1 MRLNLRTTA
10 AAATAALCSIVM
22 GSTVASA
29 ATDEP
34 IEAGITVPQVENLP
48 DDFMNGVDASSIL
61 SLEESGVTFKDFA
74 GNEADVF
81 DVMADAGINYSRIRV
96 WNDPFTAEGEGYGGG
111 NVDAERAAVMGKRAT
126 DAGMRVFVD
135 FHYADFWAHP
145 GQQPVPKAWVGMTA
159 AEKADALYDYTA
171 ETLQYMVDQG
181 VDVGMVQIG
190 NETTNLQLT
199 GENWPASGAL
209 FKAGADAVRDTLGED
224 AKIAIHFTN
233 PERGTYMGYAD
244 KLAKGPDNVLGTGDE
259 IDYDV
264 FASSY
269 YAFWHGT
276 LENLTTQLS
285 NVATAYDKEV
295 IVAETSWNYTLEDGD
310 GHTNT
315 IRSTTASDKYSSS
328 VQGQALA
335 VRDVIDATV
344 NVGEAGIGV
353 FYWEPAWLPVGPP
366 EELDNNKLLW
376 EEFGSGWAS
385 SYAGE
390 YDPDDAGVWF
400 GGSAWDNQAMFDFE
414 GNPLESLRVF
424 DYARTGT
431 VAPREVD
438 AIQSPSITVVDGEA
452 IELPASVTVSYTD
465 GTSED
470 ETVTWGAKVEWIT
483 GPGTYEVPGT
493 TSGGHATTAT
503 VTVLASA
510 GEGANL
516 VVNGGFEDGAAPWTG
531 SGTGYTLSSS
541 STSDVYEG
549 SRTAHFY
556 SGADFQFTIQQEIT
570 DVPAGTYRLT
580 AVAHG
585 ESGDGDT
592 AYITAASGIAS
603 VSDDVLLE
611 GWQAYHTSRT
621 DLLSVVEG
629 ATVTVSATFDLSG
642 GSWGAIDAFELVAE
656 TPVVEADTTALEGL
670 LDDAAAL
677 DRDAWSAVTLLAVD
691 RAVARAEF
699 IMDASAPSQASVD
712 AAADSLEQAIDA
724 LAPGDGT
731 IPDPT
736 VAPVELTVVEGDEI
750 TLPGTVDV
758 VAYDDSTVSEEVVWS
773 GAQDWISGPG
783 VYTVTGIT
791 EGGWLAT
798 ATITVTARGLVNP
811 GFQTGDTTGWDLPSD
826 PHPETYGVVADQWS
840 SVGGQAFNVWGPTP
854 YEYVLSQTL
863 EGLAPG
869 TYAVSAGGHGE
880 DTATDAVALTGELF
894 ATSGDAEETD
904 AFAFTGWGAWDY
916 PTVSVT
922 VGDSGTLTVGVRG
935 AGGTEDYA
943 WYDEFTLERTDAVAA
958 DTAALEDALAAA
970 SGVDRDLFTVPSL
983 AVLDLAVEIGGIALS
998 ADTPD
1003 QDAVDEA
1010 TAIVTG
1016 AIDAL
1021 VAVPDLADITPDST
1035 EFFTEISWLAREG
1048 ITTGWANGDG
1058 TFDFRPLSPITRDA
1072 MAAFLYRFAGEP
1084 EVELPAE
1091 SPFVDVT
1098 PTSTEFYTEIVW
1110 MYQEGLSTGWETAAG
1125 REYRPLSHVKR
1136 DAMAAFLYRFAGSPA
1151 WEDPAQSPFVDVTPD
1166 STEFF
1171 TEITWLADTGITTGW
1186 ETPAGDEY
1194 RALAH
1199 VKRDAMAAFLYRFA
1213 GM

>member
-34 IEAGITVPQVENLP
+34 IEAGITVPQVEDLP

-190 NETTNLQLT
+190 NETSSLQLS
-199 GENWPASGAL
+199 GESWPASGAL
-209 FKAGADAVRDTLGED
+209 FKAGADAVRDTLGD
-224 AKIAIHFTN
+224 DVKVAIHFTN
-233 PERGTYMGYAD
+233 PNSQNYLGYA
-244 KLAKGPDNVLGTGDE
+244 KQLAEGPDGVLGTGDE

-276 LENLTTQLS
+276 LENLTTKLTQ
-285 NVATAYDKEV
+285 VADTYGKEV

-310 GHTNT
+310 GHENT
-315 IRSTTASDKYSSS
+315 IRPATANTKYASS

-344 NVGEAGIGV
+344 KVGEAGIGV

-366 EELDNNKLLW
+366 EDVESNKLLW

-385 SYAGE
+385 SFAGE
-390 YDPDDAGVWF
+390 YSADAGQYY

-424 DYARTGT
+424 DYVRTGS

-438 AIQSPSITVVDGEA
+438 EVASPKVSVVDGEP
-452 IELPASVTVSYTD
+452 IELPATVTVSYTD
-465 GTSED
+465 GTSESQS
-470 ETVTWGAKVEWIT
+470 VTWAGKVSWID
-483 GPGTYEVPGT
+483 GPGVYSFGGT
-493 TSGGHATTAT
+493 TAAGYPAT
-503 VTVLASA
+503 VTVEVIDGDVDGTNYVVNPGFEAGVSPWTKTGTGTISSTTDPYEGTRSFHFYNASA
-510 GEGANL
+510 
-516 VVNGGFEDGAAPWTG
+516 F
-531 SGTGYTLSSS
+531 SGTVT
-541 STSDVYEG
+541 
-549 SRTAHFY
+549 
-556 SGADFQFTIQQEIT
+556 QTIT
-570 DVPAGTYRLT
+570 GVPAGEYRLSAMAQGRAKVT
-580 AVAHG
+580 G
-585 ESGDGDT
+585 EQT
-592 AYITAASGIAS
+592 YITVASGIHSKSAEFDLNGYATW
-603 VSDDVLLE
+603 VNP
-611 GWQAYHTSRT
+611 RT
-621 DLLSVVEG
+621 EPITVGPDG
-629 ATVTVSATFDLSG
+629 QVTVSATIQMTAG
-642 GSWGAIDAFELVAE
+642 GWGTMDNFALIADE
-656 TPVVEADTTALEGL
+656 PVVEADTAFLAEL

-691 RAVARAEF
+691 RAAARAEF
-699 IMDASAPSQASVD
+699 IMGSPAPGQASVD
-712 AAADSLEQAIDA
+712 AAADALEQAIDA

-750 TLPGTVDV
+750 TLPDTVDL
-758 VAYDDSTVSEEVVWS
+758 VAYDDSTTTDEVVWS
-773 GAQDWISGPG
+773 GAQAWISAPG
-783 VYTVTGIT
+783 VYTVTGVT
-791 EGGWLAT
+791 KGGWIAT

-904 AFAFTGWGAWDY
+904 GFAFTGWGAWDY

-922 VGDSGTLTVGVRG
+922 VGDSGILTVGVRG
-935 AGGTEDYA
+935 TGGAEDYA
-943 WYDEFTLERTDAVAA
+943 WFDEFTLERTDAVAA
-958 DTAALEDALAAA
+958 DTAALEEALAAA
-970 SGVDRDLFTVPSL
+970 GGVDRDLFTVPSL

-1010 TAIVTG
+1010 TAILTG
-1016 AIDAL
+1016 AIAAL

-1048 ITTGWANGDG
+1048 ITTGWDNGDG
-1058 TFDFRPLSPITRDA
+1058 TFDFRPTSPITRDA
-1072 MAAFLYRFAGEP
+1072 MAAFLYRSAGEP

-1110 MYQEGLSTGWETAAG
+1110 MYQEGLSTGWETPAG

-1151 WEDPAQSPFVDVTPD
+1151 WEDPAQSPFVDVTAD
-1166 STEFF
+1166 STEFY

-1186 ETPAGDEY
+1186 ETSTGDEY
-1194 RALAH
+1194 RPLAP
-1199 VKRDAMAAFLYRFA
+1199 VKRDAMAAFLYRFS